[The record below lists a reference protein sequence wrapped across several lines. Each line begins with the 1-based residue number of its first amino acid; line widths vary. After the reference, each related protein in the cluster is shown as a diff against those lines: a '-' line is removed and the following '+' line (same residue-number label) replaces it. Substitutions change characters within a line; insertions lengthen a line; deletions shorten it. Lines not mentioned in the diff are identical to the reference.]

1 MIANPPYGHP
11 GDPKAAARTFRAL
24 GQTLGNHFRGWRAA
38 IVCPARL
45 DAARALGFPATAS
58 FQLRNGGLPI
68 VLHVGTI
75 R

>member
-1 MIANPPYGHP
+1 MRKVNGIG
-11 GDPKAAARTFRAL
+11 PKAAARTFRAL
-24 GQTLGNHFRGWRAA
+24 GQTLGNHFHGWRAA

-58 FQLRNGGLPI
+58 FRLRNGGLPI